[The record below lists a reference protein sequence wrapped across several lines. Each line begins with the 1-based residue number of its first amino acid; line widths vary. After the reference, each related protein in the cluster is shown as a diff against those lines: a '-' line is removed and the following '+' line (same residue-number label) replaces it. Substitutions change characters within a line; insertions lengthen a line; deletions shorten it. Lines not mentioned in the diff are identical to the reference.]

1 MEKFVHQLDCCDSN
15 CANTRIGC
23 IFNLGYTQ
31 CYNQQKSSLKKELH
45 NSSLNTPTFI
55 SFINDSFGISSSN
68 SGVSLAEIGVASL
81 PSDYEYLSPP
91 IPKFIFAQIQMLNLY
106 FFLNRI
112 TINEISPLG
121 KMRTLSSIHSLH

>member
-1 MEKFVHQLDCCDSN
+1 MEKFVHQLDCCEGN

-68 SGVSLAEIGVASL
+68 PGVSLAEIGVASL

-91 IPKFIFAQIQMLNLY
+91 IPKLFQ
-106 FFLNRI
+106 FLPKWLVDLKR
-112 TINEISPLG
+112 TIYWELILSLISMQHNNQLCW
-121 KMRTLSSIHSLH
+121 